1 MSKTLYTISNQTPVA
16 LDPNYGR
23 FINLKK
29 PGDPPELLKKT
40 IVEPL
45 FTDKTT
51 KIHAIKQNKDLNQQ
65 DITELFID
73 TLSDRVHATSETLAK
88 ALLSQT
94 ALNYQFNNLL
104 FKELFPVISANKAKL
119 PMPGIN
125 ASGSVIIYKTDID
138 VIPSCKNY
146 ITGNCDFDTVFA
158 SFAFTY
164 HPNILAVAFK
174 NEDDFNSFKQ
184 LVAQY
189 ATRPSLPADTV
200 TKLNDFSKEKL
211 DDLTDNLILR
221 VNDNDDQDPYAFS
234 RVLMK
239 LLLTFPDAH
248 LMPFDLGELLNPTKL
263 ILVNLDKHAHAS
275 TSQVKNAWKEIK
287 QASSLKFNM
296 LSPKHLKHLPRST
309 KTNGFIKQHIAQLNN
324 QQAQASINNIKPLS
338 STRPS
343 NKLLTFEILHL
354 INHLGHV
361 NQSSNTYKLTTRTF
375 NKPNR
380 RHPDDY
386 NLAGRAT
393 RIGYKPDLH
402 IYLDTSGSISE
413 SNYEQG
419 IKACIMLA
427 KKLNIDIYFN
437 SFSHY
442 LSPCYKLPLKGRSLK
457 QIYAIFQ
464 MIPKVDGGTEYANIW
479 HYINH
484 NKTRQKELSLCITDF
499 GYYPPTEHFVH
510 PNNLY
515 YVPID
520 ASPNEFK
527 YIYEYANDFLNG
539 MKATGHNIRKQIL
552 L

>member
-1 MSKTLYTISNQTPVA
+1 MTKNPYVISNQTPID
-16 LDPNYGR
+16 LNPNYGK
-23 FINLKK
+23 FIDLKQQ
-29 PGDPPELLKKT
+29 GNPPEILQKT
-40 IVEPL
+40 IVDPL
-45 FTDKTT
+45 FTDKSTV
-51 KIHAIKQNKDLNQQ
+51 IHAVKQNKDLTAK
-65 DITELFID
+65 DVTSLFID
-73 TLSDRVHATSETLAK
+73 TLSERVHATSEKLAK
-88 ALLSQT
+88 TLLSQT
-94 ALNYQFNNLL
+94 ALNYQANNLL
-104 FKELFPVISANKAKL
+104 FKEMFSVIGANKVKL
-119 PMPGIN
+119 PMPGPTAMYKIN
-125 ASGSVIIYKTDID
+125 ID

-146 ITGNCDFDTVFA
+146 LAGNCDFNTVFA
-158 SFAFTY
+158 SFAFTFR
-164 HPNILAVAFK
+164 PNVLAVAFK
-174 NEDDFNSFKQ
+174 NENDFNSFKS
-184 LVAQY
+184 LVAKY
-189 ATRPSLPADTV
+189 ATRPNLPSETV
-200 TKLNDFSKEKL
+200 SKLNDFAMEKL
-211 DDLTDNLILR
+211 SDLTDNLILR
-221 VNDNDDQDPYAFS
+221 GTDTDDQGAYAFS

-239 LLLTFPDAH
+239 LLMSDPDAH
-248 LMPFDLGELLNPTKL
+248 LMPFDIGELFNPTKL
-263 ILVNLDKHAHAS
+263 ILVNLDKHAHA
-275 TSQVKNAWKEIK
+275 TTTEIK
-287 QASSLKFNM
+287 QTWEEIKKASSLKFNI
-296 LSPKHLKHLPRST
+296 LSPKHLRHLPRSS
-309 KTNGFIKQHIAQLNN
+309 KSNNAIRQHLAQLNN
-324 QQAQASINNIKPLS
+324 QKAQASINKIKPLS
-338 STRPS
+338 SKRPS
-343 NKLLTFEILHL
+343 NKLLILEILHL
-354 INHLGHV
+354 INHLGKV

-413 SNYEQG
+413 DNYEQG

-499 GYYPPTEHFVH
+499 GYCPPNEHFNH

-520 ASPNEFK
+520 ASPQEFK
-527 YIYEYANDFLNG
+527 YIYEYANEFLQD
-539 MKATGHNIRKQIL
+539 MQSSGHKIRNQIL

>member
-1 MSKTLYTISNQTPVA
+1 MSKNPYVISNQTPVQ
-16 LDPNYGR
+16 LDPNYGK
-23 FINLKK
+23 FIDLKQQ
-29 PGDPPELLKKT
+29 GNPPEILQKAL
-40 IVEPL
+40 VDPL
-45 FTDKTT
+45 FTSKTT
-51 KIHAIKQNKDLNQQ
+51 VIHTVKQNRDLTPK
-65 DITELFID
+65 DITSLFID
-73 TLSDRVHATSETLAK
+73 TLSDRIHTTSEKLAK
-88 ALLSQT
+88 TLLSQT
-94 ALNYQFNNLL
+94 ALNYQANNLL
-104 FKELFPVISANKAKL
+104 FKELFSVISANKAKL
-119 PMPGIN
+119 PMPGPTAMYRIN
-125 ASGSVIIYKTDID
+125 ID

-146 ITGNCDFDTVFA
+146 LAGNCDFDTVFA
-158 SFAFTY
+158 SFAFTFR
-164 HPNILAVAFK
+164 PNVLAVAFR
-174 NEDDFNSFKQ
+174 NENDFNSFKS
-184 LVAQY
+184 LVAKY
-189 ATRPSLPADTV
+189 ATRPNLPSDTV
-200 TKLNDFSKEKL
+200 SKLNDFAMEKL

-221 VNDNDDQDPYAFS
+221 GSDTEDQGAYAFS

-239 LLLTFPDAH
+239 LLLSDPDAH
-248 LMPFDLGELLNPTKL
+248 LMPFDIGELFNPTKL
-263 ILVNLDKHAHAS
+263 ILVNLDKHAHA
-275 TSQVKNAWKEIK
+275 TTTEIK
-287 QASSLKFNM
+287 QTWQEIKKASSLKFNI
-296 LSPKHLKHLPRST
+296 LSPKHLRHLPRSS
-309 KTNGFIKQHIAQLNN
+309 KSNNAVRQHLAQLNN
-324 QQAQASINNIKPLS
+324 QKAQASVNKIKPLS
-338 STRPS
+338 AKRPS
-343 NKLLTFEILHL
+343 NKLLTLEILHL
-354 INHLGHV
+354 INHLGKV

-413 SNYEQG
+413 DNYEQG

-499 GYYPPTEHFVH
+499 GYCPPTEHFNH

-520 ASPNEFK
+520 ASPQEFRYIHDYANEFL
-527 YIYEYANDFLNG
+527 YA
-539 MKATGHNIRKQIL
+539 MQASGHNIRNQIL

>member
-1 MSKTLYTISNQTPVA
+1 MAKNPYVISNQTPIS
-16 LDPNYGR
+16 LNPNYGK
-23 FINLKK
+23 FIDLKQQ
-29 PGDPPELLKKT
+29 GNPPAILQKT
-40 IVEPL
+40 IVDPL
-45 FTDKTT
+45 FTNKSTV
-51 KIHAIKQNKDLNQQ
+51 IHAIKQNKDLTAK
-65 DITELFID
+65 DVTSLFID
-73 TLSDRVHATSETLAK
+73 TLSERVHATSEKLAK
-88 ALLSQT
+88 TLLSQT
-94 ALNYQFNNLL
+94 ALNYQANNLL
-104 FKELFPVISANKAKL
+104 FKEMFSVISANKAKL
-119 PMPGIN
+119 PMPGPTAMYKIN
-125 ASGSVIIYKTDID
+125 ID

-146 ITGNCDFDTVFA
+146 LAGNCDFDTVFA
-158 SFAFTY
+158 SFAFTFR
-164 HPNILAVAFK
+164 PNVLAVAFK
-174 NEDDFNSFKQ
+174 NEDDFNSFKS
-184 LVAQY
+184 LVAKY
-189 ATRPSLPADTV
+189 ATRPNLPSETV
-200 TKLNDFSKEKL
+200 SKLNDFAMEKL
-211 DDLTDNLILR
+211 SDLTDNLILR
-221 VNDNDDQDPYAFS
+221 GTDTDDQGSYAFS

-239 LLLTFPDAH
+239 LLMSDPDAH
-248 LMPFDLGELLNPTKL
+248 LMPFDIGELFNPTKL
-263 ILVNLDKHAHAS
+263 ILVNLDKHAHA
-275 TSQVKNAWKEIK
+275 TTTEIK
-287 QASSLKFNM
+287 QTWEEIKKASSLKFNI
-296 LSPKHLKHLPRST
+296 LSPNHLRHLPRSS
-309 KTNGFIKQHIAQLNN
+309 KSNNAVRQHLAQLNN
-324 QQAQASINNIKPLS
+324 QKAQVSVNKIKPLS
-338 STRPS
+338 SKRPS
-343 NKLLTFEILHL
+343 NKLLTLEILHL
-354 INHLGHV
+354 INHLGKV

-386 NLAGRAT
+386 NLPGRAT

-413 SNYEQG
+413 NNYEQG

-499 GYYPPTEHFVH
+499 GYCPPNEHFNH

-520 ASPNEFK
+520 ASPQEFK
-527 YIYEYANDFLNG
+527 YIYEYANEFLQD
-539 MKATGHNIRKQIL
+539 MQSSGHNIRNQIL

>member
-1 MSKTLYTISNQTPVA
+1 MTKNPYVISNQTPIS
-16 LDPNYGR
+16 LNSNYGK
-23 FINLKK
+23 FIDLKQQ
-29 PGDPPELLKKT
+29 GNPPEILQKT
-40 IVEPL
+40 IVDPL
-45 FTDKTT
+45 FTDKSTI
-51 KIHAIKQNKDLNQQ
+51 IHAVKQNKDLTAK
-65 DITELFID
+65 DVTSLFID
-73 TLSDRVHATSETLAK
+73 TLSERIHATSEKLAK
-88 ALLSQT
+88 TLLSQT
-94 ALNYQFNNLL
+94 ALNYQANNLL
-104 FKELFPVISANKAKL
+104 FKEMFSVISANKVKL
-119 PMPGIN
+119 PMPGPTAMYKIN
-125 ASGSVIIYKTDID
+125 ID

-146 ITGNCDFDTVFA
+146 LAGNCDFDTVFA
-158 SFAFTY
+158 SFAFTFR
-164 HPNILAVAFK
+164 PNVLAVAFK
-174 NEDDFNSFKQ
+174 NENDFNSFKA
-184 LVAQY
+184 LVAKY
-189 ATRPSLPADTV
+189 ATRPNLPSETV
-200 TKLNDFSKEKL
+200 SKLNDFAMEKL
-211 DDLTDNLILR
+211 SDLTDNLILR
-221 VNDNDDQDPYAFS
+221 GTDTDDQGSYAFS

-239 LLLTFPDAH
+239 LLMSDPDAH
-248 LMPFDLGELLNPTKL
+248 LMPFDIGELFNPTKL
-263 ILVNLDKHAHAS
+263 ILVNLDKHAHA
-275 TSQVKNAWKEIK
+275 TTTEIK
-287 QASSLKFNM
+287 QTWEEIKKASSLKFNL
-296 LSPKHLKHLPRST
+296 LSPKHLRHLPRSS
-309 KTNGFIKQHIAQLNN
+309 KSNNAVRQHLAQLNN
-324 QQAQASINNIKPLS
+324 QKAQASINKIKPLS
-338 STRPS
+338 SKRPS
-343 NKLLTFEILHL
+343 NKLLTLEILHL
-354 INHLGHV
+354 INHLGKV

-386 NLAGRAT
+386 NLAGHAT

-413 SNYEQG
+413 DNYEQG

-499 GYYPPTEHFVH
+499 GYYPPAEHFVH

-527 YIYEYANDFLNG
+527 YIYEYANDFLDG

>member
-1 MSKTLYTISNQTPVA
+1 MSKNPYVISNQTPVQ
-16 LDPNYGR
+16 LDPNYGK
-23 FINLKK
+23 FIDLKQQ
-29 PGDPPELLKKT
+29 GNPPEILQKAL
-40 IVEPL
+40 VDPL

-51 KIHAIKQNKDLNQQ
+51 VIHTVKQNRDLTPK
-65 DITELFID
+65 DITSLFID
-73 TLSDRVHATSETLAK
+73 TLSDRIHTTSEKLAK
-88 ALLSQT
+88 TLLSQT
-94 ALNYQFNNLL
+94 ALNYQANNLL
-104 FKELFPVISANKAKL
+104 FKELFSVISANKAKL
-119 PMPGIN
+119 PMPGPTAMYRIN
-125 ASGSVIIYKTDID
+125 ID

-146 ITGNCDFDTVFA
+146 LAGNCDFDTVFA
-158 SFAFTY
+158 SFAFTFR
-164 HPNILAVAFK
+164 PNVLAVAFR
-174 NEDDFNSFKQ
+174 NENDFNSFKS
-184 LVAQY
+184 LVAKY
-189 ATRPSLPADTV
+189 ATRPNLPSDTV
-200 TKLNDFSKEKL
+200 SKLNDFAMEKL

-221 VNDNDDQDPYAFS
+221 GSDTEDQGAYAFS

-239 LLLTFPDAH
+239 LLLSDPDAH
-248 LMPFDLGELLNPTKL
+248 LMPFDIGELFNPTKL
-263 ILVNLDKHAHAS
+263 ILVNLDKHAHA
-275 TSQVKNAWKEIK
+275 TTTEIK
-287 QASSLKFNM
+287 QTWQEIKKASSLKFNI
-296 LSPKHLKHLPRST
+296 LSPKHLRHLPRSS
-309 KTNGFIKQHIAQLNN
+309 KSNNAVKQHLAQLNN
-324 QQAQASINNIKPLS
+324 QQAQASVNKIKPLS
-338 STRPS
+338 AKRPS
-343 NKLLTFEILHL
+343 NKLLTLEILHL
-354 INHLGHV
+354 INHLGKV

-413 SNYEQG
+413 DNYEQG

-499 GYYPPTEHFVH
+499 GYCPPTEHFNH

-520 ASPNEFK
+520 ASPQEFRYISDYANEFLH
-527 YIYEYANDFLNG
+527 A
-539 MKATGHNIRKQIL
+539 MQASGHNIRNQIL